1 MMYKNPVA
9 RVLFGAAI
17 VAIVAPLRMF
27 GGAAAI
33 GTVAGSL
40 NATLGGEAIRP
51 NTVVFSGDT
60 LRVEDG
66 AAVVATNHGSRVALG
81 RVTAAEFLKGNDEVV
96 VVLQQGNVSM
106 YHPGGAQ
113 RLRVRLGAFSVTPAN
128 GFSTLGDV
136 AMINGIA
143 VVTAKQ
149 GALRVQKNGA
159 VVEVRQGQTL
169 ALSTKLGRLPQGAPS
184 AGAGAPTQHGGG
196 SSSTM
201 TWVGL
206 GVGATGAILGA
217 IGISHA
223 SGASNT
229 ANNAARAAA
238 TANATANSAATLAA
252 SATTAAAAALSA
264 ADTATQAALVAA
276 ETGLAAANTVGCD
289 LNKFANSEGQ
299 ASPYTPFTGF
309 SCH

>member
-1 MMYKNPVA
+1 MMYKNAIA

-17 VAIVAPLRMF
+17 VAIVAPLQMF

-51 NTVVFSGDT
+51 NTAVFSGDT

-66 AAVVATNHGSRVALG
+66 AAVVATNQGSRVVLG
-81 RVTAAEFLKGNDEVV
+81 RVTAAEFLKGNAEVV

-149 GALRVQKNGA
+149 GALRVEKNGA

-169 ALSTKLGRLPQGAPS
+169 TLSTKPGRSPQGAPS

-196 SSSTM
+196 SSTM

-229 ANNAARAAA
+229 ANNAASAAA

-252 SATTAAAAALSA
+252 SASTGAAAALSA
-264 ADTATQAALVAA
+264 ADTATQAALVAS